1 MCTIL
6 YVGACKLTLKYC
18 SNFFWGANSYFYF
31 QQAVD
36 IFTASLPSLENRLF
50 AMGKIA
56 KNLTLPVPGRENL
69 YPLSKP
75 VVQVNIAL
83 Q

>member
-1 MCTIL
+1 MCTIP
-6 YVGACKLTLKYC
+6 YVGACKLTLRYY
-18 SNFFWGANSYFYF
+18 SIFFSGANSYFYF

-50 AMGKIA
+50 VMGKIA
-56 KNLTLPVPGRENL
+56 KIWSLSAPGRENL

-75 VVQVNIAL
+75 VVQVNLAL
-83 Q
+83 H